1 MEPMQ
6 YLWAFLMGGALCAIG
21 QLLISLTR
29 LTSARILV
37 VYVVAGVI
45 LGALGLYAPLLEAG
59 GCGASV
65 PLTGWGLLPAAPPPA
80 PGALRGP
87 SFSAVF
93 LLCWPD
99 RKQND
104 RSKNHTIHLMEAPL
118 RQQRGL

>member
-1 MEPMQ
+1 MEPLQ
-6 YLWAFLMGGALCAIG
+6 YLWAFLIGGALCAIG

-65 PLTGWGLLPAAPPPA
+65 PLTGF
-80 PGALRGP
+80 GALLARRTARRP
-87 SFSAVF
+87 
-93 LLCWPD
+93 
-99 RKQND
+99 
-104 RSKNHTIHLMEAPL
+104 
-118 RQQRGL
+118 